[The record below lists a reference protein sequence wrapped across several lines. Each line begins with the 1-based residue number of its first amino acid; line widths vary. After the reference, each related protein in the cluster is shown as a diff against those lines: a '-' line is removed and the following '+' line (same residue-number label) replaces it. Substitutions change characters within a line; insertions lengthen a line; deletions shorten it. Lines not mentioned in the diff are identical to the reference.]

1 MHNSEADGGS
11 FLLYEQDGVL
21 LTTKGISG
29 DSSNLHLGKLR
40 IVKEKTGIYM
50 LWLSEE
56 NIGGPPFSG
65 SAETDWT
72 VINPNQGSVGYHSNG
87 IGRPIRFEVEDLKCI
102 CLSPLSESSGQP
114 RRHNSGAKADPAR
127 TCNVTFVQT
136 DGTTYSN
143 LIFPGG
149 STSGLLDALTQ
160 HLVLK
165 RSCHDDSMI
174 LCEPKSP
181 KARRDPYERS
191 LAELRLFPD
200 KNPAAMHSA
209 SYARLGQLGQIGVG
223 AWRFVNDLK
232 RDPYTATMT
241 AFSKI
246 SDYLLHEE
254 EKANEDIAELLHK
267 SLSLDEPTTAVQRV
281 PIANYDA
288 DENTVLVGSS
298 DSSVEG
304 YEVIQPPV
312 ADLISRPKV
321 LRGQPLTEV
330 EWQTYFDDEG
340 LIQNSEEIRRK
351 IFSGGIEPSIRSEV
365 WKFLLGYYPWN
376 TSQVERKELRDTK
389 EEDYF
394 RMKLQWRSMSADQ
407 ESRFAAF
414 KQRKDLIEKDVNRTD
429 RTIPFYAGEN
439 NANVSTLRDVLMTY
453 MMYDFDLG
461 YVQGMSDLLAP
472 LLYVLD
478 DEVDAFWCFVA
489 YMERVNLNFQLDQ
502 AGIKRQ
508 LSQLRTLVQAVDPH
522 LASYLD
528 TRDSGNL
535 FFCFRWLLVLF
546 KREFNY
552 PQILRL
558 WEIFWTDGPFHGDLD
573 SYSSSNFH
581 LLLALSILD
590 SQRNTILENR
600 FGFTEILKHVN
611 DLALYIDLEDA
622 LAKAEGIFIQIKDSP
637 SVGKEVR
644 SVLGL
649 RETSGSSDDSP
660 SSNSTD
666 YLSEERY
673 ETALGLHYL

>member
-1 MHNSEADGGS
+1 MDNSEAGGS

-29 DSSNLHLGKLR
+29 DNSNLHLGKLR

-56 NIGGPPFSG
+56 NSAGLPYSG
-65 SAETDWT
+65 STDTDWT

-87 IGRPIRFEVEDLKCI
+87 TGRPIRFEVEDLKCI
-102 CLSPLSESSGQP
+102 CLSPISDSSGQP
-114 RRHNSGAKADPAR
+114 RRHTSGAKADPGR
-127 TCNVTFVQT
+127 TCSVTFVQT

-149 STSGLLDALTQ
+149 STHGLLDALTQ

-174 LCEPKSP
+174 LCEPKTP
-181 KARRDPYERS
+181 KLRRDPYERS

-200 KNPAAMHSA
+200 RNPAMHSA
-209 SYARLGQLGQIGVG
+209 GYARLGQLGQIGVG

-254 EKANEDIAELLHK
+254 VKANEDIAELLQK
-267 SLSLDEPTTAVQRV
+267 SLTLDEPTTTAQRV
-281 PIANYDA
+281 PIASSNDA
-288 DENTVLVGSS
+288 DESTMLVGSS

-312 ADLISRPKV
+312 ADLIPRPRV
-321 LRGQPLTEV
+321 NRGQPLTEI
-330 EWQTYFDDEG
+330 EWQTYFDEEG
-340 LIQNSEEIRRK
+340 RIEKSQEIRIK
-351 IFSGGIEPSIRSEV
+351 IFRGGIEPSIRSEV
-365 WKFLLGYYPWN
+365 WKFLLGYYPWH
-376 TSQVERKELRDTK
+376 TSQVERKELRDK
-389 EEDYF
+389 KVEEYF
-394 RMKLQWRSMSADQ
+394 RMKLQWRSLSALQ
-407 ESRFAAF
+407 ESRFASF

-429 RTIPFYAGEN
+429 RTISYYAGEN
-439 NANVSTLRDVLMTY
+439 NTNVSTLRDVLMTY
-453 MMYDFDLG
+453 CLYDFDLG

-472 LLYVLD
+472 LLFVLD
-478 DEVDAFWCFVA
+478 DEVDAFWCFSA
-489 YMERVNLNFQLDQ
+489 YMERVSLNFHLDQ

-508 LSQLRTLVQAVDPH
+508 LSQLRMLVQAVDPH

-558 WEIFWTDGPFHGDLD
+558 WEVFWTDGPFHGDEESL
-573 SYSSSNFH
+573 SATNFH
-581 LLLALSILD
+581 LLVALSILD

-611 DLALYIDLEDA
+611 DLALYIDLEEA
-622 LAKAEGIFIQIKDSP
+622 LAKAEGIFIQLKDSP
-637 SVGKEVR
+637 SVGSEVR
-644 SVLGL
+644 RILGL
-649 RETSGSSDDSP
+649 REMSESSEDSP

-666 YLSEERY
+666 SLLEERY